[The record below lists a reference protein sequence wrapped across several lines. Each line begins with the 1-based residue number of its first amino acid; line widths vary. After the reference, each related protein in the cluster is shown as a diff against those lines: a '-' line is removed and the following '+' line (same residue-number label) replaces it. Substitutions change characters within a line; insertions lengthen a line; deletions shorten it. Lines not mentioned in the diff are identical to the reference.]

1 MNNWWNSEAIQKRE
15 LLENRR
21 WYEGAEDRLEYFFK
35 HEYNI
40 FTQGE
45 RSPYNIIDQQQKFW
59 RMVGGKV
66 PRVHS
71 GLPKLATK
79 TKVNLL
85 TANGFDIEG
94 EEHQVARL
102 WEILEENHF
111 NELLQKWVTDMSW
124 SGRGLI
130 RIYHDTFDKVPQL
143 ENINPENFEILVKRG
158 KVYGVV
164 YISRYDD
171 KERHE
176 IMTLENGKVGVS
188 FELYKIEKV
197 GLDGEK
203 KVLIDTDEFNDYLQ
217 ELPFGFLPFE
227 LINNTVGN
235 SRFPDSPYGESDYT
249 GVQSMFHL
257 LDALLSHS
265 QLEITN
271 AKAIK
276 FVSENVIKKDKK
288 GDGVFDENE
297 ITIVLANKEMESFDI
312 DKFIK
317 LFQPNIRVSEYD
329 KLQSEIKAQILA
341 IMGISPTSTGLPNFE
356 SIQSSDKSQRER
368 EKASLRTRQ
377 EALGRIK
384 PRLVSLFN
392 KLLKYD
398 DFMRGQKLGEYEFN
412 VLFSEWSVPTLD
424 DKVDT
429 ISKAV
434 MSGVMDTKTAVY
446 ELFPDKS
453 EEELAEIVLAIK
465 MEKGIPMFPNDFAE
479 TPQIIE

>member
-35 HEYNI
+35 NEYNV

-45 RSPYNIIDQQQKFW
+45 GNPFNIIDQQQKFW

-111 NELLQKWVTDMSW
+111 NELLQKWTTDMSW

-130 RIYHDTFDKVPQL
+130 RIYHDTFDKIPQL
-143 ENINPENFEILVKRG
+143 ESVNPENFEILVNRG

-176 IMTLENGKVGVS
+176 TMTLENGKVDVRYK
-188 FELYKIEKV
+188 LYKIEKIGNDQEKRV
-197 GLDGEK
+197 PLD
-203 KVLIDTDEFNDYLQ
+203 TFEFDDYLDT
-217 ELPFGFLPFE
+217 LPFLPFE

-276 FVSENVIKKDKK
+276 FVSENVIKKDTK

-297 ITIVLANKEMESFDI
+297 ITIVLANKEMENFDI

-377 EALGRIK
+377 EVLGRIK
-384 PRLVSLFN
+384 PRMQSLFN

-398 DFMRGQKLGEYEFN
+398 DFMHGRALGEYEFE

-429 ISKAV
+429 IAKAV
-434 MSGVMDTKTAVY
+434 MAGVMDTKTAVQ

-453 EEELAEIVLAIK
+453 DDERAEIVLAIK
-465 MEKGIPMFPNDFAE
+465 MEKGVPLFPNDFTE
-479 TPQIIE
+479 QPTIE